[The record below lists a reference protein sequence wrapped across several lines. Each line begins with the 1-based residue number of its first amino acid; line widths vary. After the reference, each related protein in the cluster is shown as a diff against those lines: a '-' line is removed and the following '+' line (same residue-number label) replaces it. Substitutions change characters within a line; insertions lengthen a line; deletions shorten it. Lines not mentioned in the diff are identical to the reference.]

1 MDHTSF
7 QHWMTNIEKLD
18 SVQYQQAKAAFSGE
32 FEELEVASLAAI
44 EATIDDD
51 RKCRHC
57 GAPRAISRGKARGLR
72 RYQCKTCNRTFNAAT
87 GTVLQGIHKKEK
99 LLAYASCIS
108 EGCTIKD
115 SAARCGMSIPTAFYW
130 RHRFLDQQTH
140 KKQNFAGI
148 VEVDETFFLE
158 SRKGNRNL
166 NRKARK
172 RGGKASKRGLSSEQ
186 VPVLVIV
193 DRSGTTASTVLP
205 AVNAETLRNAIEP
218 IVTSDI
224 LLVSDGNNAYP
235 PCAAAMGVRHEA
247 LNLSKG
253 KRVRGPI
260 HIQTVNNRHSRLKRF
275 LTRYNGV
282 STKYLQN
289 YLRWFERIELVNAP
303 PRLCLATAIEGNRIQ
318 FLN

>member
-7 QHWMTNIEKLD
+7 QHWITNIEKLD

-140 KKQNFAGI
+140 KKNLAGI

-172 RGGKASKRGLSSEQ
+172 RS
-186 VPVLVIV
+186 VLNISVMPPFCRLALF
-193 DRSGTTASTVLP
+193 DR
-205 AVNAETLRNAIEP
+205 
-218 IVTSDI
+218 
-224 LLVSDGNNAYP
+224 
-235 PCAAAMGVRHEA
+235 
-247 LNLSKG
+247 
-253 KRVRGPI
+253 
-260 HIQTVNNRHSRLKRF
+260 
-275 LTRYNGV
+275 
-282 STKYLQN
+282 
-289 YLRWFERIELVNAP
+289 AP
-303 PRLCLATAIEGNRIQ
+303 FPRE
-318 FLN
+318 

>member
-57 GAPRAISRGKARGLR
+57 GAPGAISRGKARGLR

-130 RHRFLDQQTH
+130 RHRSLPP
-140 KKQNFAGI
+140 
-148 VEVDETFFLE
+148 
-158 SRKGNRNL
+158 
-166 NRKARK
+166 
-172 RGGKASKRGLSSEQ
+172 ASP
-186 VPVLVIV
+186 VPPA
-193 DRSGTTASTVLP
+193 DPRATASRSDGACPGNLRLLP
-205 AVNAETLRNAIEP
+205 AVLSFCDPVRSRER
-218 IVTSDI
+218 S
-224 LLVSDGNNAYP
+224 
-235 PCAAAMGVRHEA
+235 AA
-247 LNLSKG
+247 
-253 KRVRGPI
+253 
-260 HIQTVNNRHSRLKRF
+260 
-275 LTRYNGV
+275 
-282 STKYLQN
+282 
-289 YLRWFERIELVNAP
+289 
-303 PRLCLATAIEGNRIQ
+303 
-318 FLN
+318 

>member
-1 MDHTSF
+1 
-7 QHWMTNIEKLD
+7 MTANVGIVAHQEQFHEARQEVYDDISAKPATER
-18 SVQYQQAKAAFSGE
+18 SMQQPALFCRVFTKKKNCLLTRPVFPKGVRSKTQPLA
-32 FEELEVASLAAI
+32 VACLFLPHS
-44 EATIDDD
+44 TGGIDFWTN
-51 RKCRHC
+51 K
-57 GAPRAISRGKARGLR
+57 PI
-72 RYQCKTCNRTFNAAT
+72 
-87 GTVLQGIHKKEK
+87 KKN
-99 LLAYASCIS
+99 L
-108 EGCTIKD
+108 
-115 SAARCGMSIPTAFYW
+115 
-130 RHRFLDQQTH
+130 
-140 KKQNFAGI
+140 AGI

-235 PCAAAMGVRHEA
+235 PCAAAMGVRHKA